1 MGHVSGR
8 IRATG
13 VNAVPRLSGDAR
25 EEIKAAAL
33 ELFATRGYGQTSLRE
48 VAGRLGISKAALYYH
63 FSSKDDLLTAL
74 IEPLILDQKAL
85 LAEVRSGALGDPRA
99 ILERYF
105 DLCLAHRRLF
115 RGVVSDLQ
123 VLTRLD
129 LINQLIHWRTQL
141 DEILVGSRADDQ
153 VRAIVAL
160 GGIQDCAVL
169 FPDEF
174 QVESV
179 REAAVDA
186 ALRALLPAAV

>member
-1 MGHVSGR
+1 M
-8 IRATG
+8 
-13 VNAVPRLSGDAR
+13 PRLTGDAR

-48 VAGRLGISKAALYYH
+48 VAETLGITKAALYYH

-74 IEPLILDQKAL
+74 IQPLIDDQQAL
-85 LAEVRSGALGDPRA
+85 LDDIRSGALSDPRA

-129 LINQLIHWRTQL
+129 LIKQ
-141 DEILVGSRADDQ
+141 
-153 VRAIVAL
+153 
-160 GGIQDCAVL
+160 
-169 FPDEF
+169 
-174 QVESV
+174 
-179 REAAVDA
+179 
-186 ALRALLPAAV
+186 